1 MWFFNVH
8 KQHVFIS
15 VWRCGLQVLLMYHGW
30 QVWTSL
36 SHLTAWNLAVTAD
49 RLEPRCSRHVPE
61 KRHERTL
68 AWRCSVQLVGLE
80 TEQQRAGKEFP
91 RNNQIDVFF
100 NHVCWNNNTK
110 ALVWQL
116 RFRRLNWRMMSLSGP
131 KHYLLNWM
139 TMPSR
144 RQSMI
149 TGRKLSR
156 RPSRRKRRNQRRG
169 KPRQR
174 QPPFLAKL
182 GTSQVLLPSKFH
194 LRFPPVLLAA
204 ARSAQLCLQDLW
216 SLMMWTMVTTKL
228 FSMIKMRSCGILAKH
243 MPLRALAIASKGCH
257 GEGGIQAWNSCWMI
271 RFKNILLLCI
281 CATLIKIKK
290 LMHGQNDDS
299 ISMACH
305 KNNRCR
311 QHVTGMQQLRIIVTN
326 ANNIHDD
333 QEPYSKNACERA
345 LENHGNYVTGI
356 NAFWVNHLR
365 SPTPGIPLRRE
376 SVKELADFCG
386 LRRTEAPAFLLE
398 LLEV

>member
-1 MWFFNVH
+1 MCTNNMCLFQCGV
-8 KQHVFIS
+8 VVCRS
-15 VWRCGLQVLLMYHGW
+15 CLCTTADRSEPRCHTW
-30 QVWTSL
+30 QRGTSQ
-36 SHLTAWNLAVTAD
+36 SQLTGWNLAVLAMSPKKDTK
-49 RLEPRCSRHVPE
+49 EPLPGGVPSNWS
-61 KRHERTL
+61 
-68 AWRCSVQLVGLE
+68 AWKLNNK
-80 TEQQRAGKEFP
+80 EQA
-91 RNNQIDVFF
+91 RNFQGITKLMFFF

-271 RFKNILLLCI
+271 RFKNILL
-281 CATLIKIKK
+281 
-290 LMHGQNDDS
+290 
-299 ISMACH
+299 
-305 KNNRCR
+305 
-311 QHVTGMQQLRIIVTN
+311 
-326 ANNIHDD
+326 
-333 QEPYSKNACERA
+333 
-345 LENHGNYVTGI
+345 
-356 NAFWVNHLR
+356 HLR
-365 SPTPGIPLRRE
+365 NINQN
-376 SVKELADFCG
+376 
-386 LRRTEAPAFLLE
+386 
-398 LLEV
+398 